1 MIGEGES
8 DENSIELMKRI
19 GKDKSSG
26 KMKGNEE
33 KRDGINKGIMKRS
46 KGIGWKRKRS
56 EENEEEFKS
65 RERIELRWMEWKMI
79 MEKKKVMDLIMMKK
93 IVINRKKREEGIEEN
108 DLKKMIDKRMDKN
121 LWEGNL
127 EWMEW
132 VMRLKGVW
140 LRIMFKWINS
150 YIKVVWI

>member
-93 IVINRKKREEGIEEN
+93 KVINRKKREEGIEEN